1 MKCPKC
7 KTEMEEFML
16 PTSASITF
24 GGPNSGV
31 MRQNDMGKMYEC
43 PKCGHEVETDLDG
56 TPRKSS
62 NPLGST
68 THPGY
73 GNR

>member
-1 MKCPKC
+1 MNCPKC
-7 KTEMEEFML
+7 ETEMEHFML
-16 PTSASITF
+16 PTSASITI

-31 MRQNDMGKMYEC
+31 VQQNDMGMIYEC

-56 TPRKSS
+56 KPRKSS
-62 NPLGST
+62 SPFGQT
-68 THPGY
+68 EHTGY